1 MSQDAG
7 GQLHNLGPLRQH
19 VDLPG
24 LGGAVHR
31 AAALHRLQ
39 DHLRE

>member
-7 GQLHNLGPLRQH
+7 GQLHNLGPVRQH

-24 LGGAVHR
+24 LGGAVHCS
-31 AAALHRLQ
+31 AALHRLQ
-39 DHLRE
+39 DQLRE